1 MNQENKFRRMST
13 QISTEKK
20 FHQKPTN
27 YSLETHFKR
36 PEGRPRAHDDFDPKL
51 RLVRQTKRQ
60 KSVRTSWGSDFRAV
74 CFPLLLYLT
83 KHAGPKRAT
92 AAEFLAAGPRVRKD
106 SAREDILENTS
117 ATLGLV
123 FGSSGGKSSAHL
135 PELRTH
141 SQSKVHFDILSLT
154 STPEF
159 CASSAVKGFHEM
171 RKEFSPFFLEI

>member
-1 MNQENKFRRMST
+1 MNKFRRMST
-13 QISTEKK
+13 QINTEKK
-20 FHQKPTN
+20 F
-27 YSLETHFKR
+27 
-36 PEGRPRAHDDFDPKL
+36 
-51 RLVRQTKRQ
+51 RQ
-60 KSVRTSWGSDFRAV
+60 KATDSIPWVSLQKGLKEDHERMTILIQSYGWLDKQRGKKVFGPDFRAV

-123 FGSSGGKSSAHL
+123 FGSSGGKSSPHL

-159 CASSAVKGFHEM
+159 RASSALKGFHEM